1 MTQGSGRR
9 RSPFG
14 GSPGGLLS
22 GSGAQCSSHSEARD
36 QGVSRTASRHQG
48 AQDTA
53 GHTLCDLCFPEATT
67 QYGCGAPITTLP
79 LLGTALSPSLLSPSL
94 LAPLQG
100 LDSHLRDLGRPNGV
114 TGWWGGSLQTCRSP
128 ATCPTLTP
136 VLVDLDLSVAHLS
149 RMLDARRSSGWGG
162 CLHPWG
168 RVCPCSNPLMTLEVG
183 DSGAPTRQPPLWS
196 PQCCGE
202 GPLPQGC
209 SQTSHE

>member
-1 MTQGSGRR
+1 MTQGLGRC

-22 GSGAQCSSHSEARD
+22 GSGAQCSSPSEARD
-36 QGVSRTASRHQG
+36 QGVSRVASGHQG

-67 QYGCGAPITTLP
+67 QHGCRAPITTLP
-79 LLGTALSPSLLSPSL
+79 LLGTALFPSLLSPSL

-100 LDSHLRDLGRPNGV
+100 LDSPLGDLGHPNRV

-149 RMLDARRSSGWGG
+149 WMLDARRSSEWGG
-162 CLHPWG
+162 ACIL
-168 RVCPCSNPLMTLEVG
+168 
-183 DSGAPTRQPPLWS
+183 GAEYVPVAAPS
-196 PQCCGE
+196 
-202 GPLPQGC
+202 
-209 SQTSHE
+209 